1 MTYDLYI
8 NGEISDWALRDWAT
22 GRMPFQDELNIAVEK
37 ATGRDTIRINL
48 NSGGGEVLLGFEIYN
63 MIQAAQAQTPATI
76 EIVNTSFVA
85 SIASVI
91 FAAGKRS
98 RMYKNALLMVHNPF
112 AYTGG
117 DSAELKKMAEVL
129 DKMGGNIAQAY
140 TDKVMRTKGG
150 NKDKLNAMF
159 LEMMDKETWLTA
171 SEALDLGLIDSI
183 LDFSAAEIEQVRV
196 EAERAAAV
204 LLEANQAAGV
214 QAPAQN
220 AAMRAAYQNITN
232 KMRAMAQEKQKDQ
245 QPKAGL
251 MDRIKA
257 AVNSFLHSIGLNPK
271 DLTNEANATEASQ
284 PEALPEAATDAQP
297 TEEILIE
304 ITPSETTQ
312 TTDEMTAE
320 EVKKMIDAAMAEKN
334 AEINALKSELEAKTA
349 AAETIAADA
358 QNEATK
364 LKAALA
370 SGAAPAPAQNA
381 ADKEQLIAE
390 YMQKNR
396 VSRAVAANAVDIG
409 LKLGAEWSKFKKQN
423 KNS

>member
-22 GRMPFQDELNIAVEK
+22 GRMPFQDEINIAVEK

-98 RMYKNALLMVHNPF
+98 RMYKNALIMVHNPF

-204 LLEANQAAGV
+204 LLEANQAAGAP
-214 QAPAQN
+214 APAQN

-232 KMRAMAQEKQKDQ
+232 KMRIMAQEKQKDQ

-251 MDRIKA
+251 MDRVKA

-271 DLTNEANATEASQ
+271 DLTNEANAGEASQ
-284 PEALPEAATDAQP
+284 PEAQPEAATDAQP
-297 TEEILIE
+297 TEEITTE

-334 AEINALKSELEAKTA
+334 AEINALKSELEAKTT

-396 VSRAVAANAVDIG
+396 VSRAAAANAVDIG